1 MPKGSTIRVV
11 AAQTGLTAH
20 VIRAWQKR
28 YQLLDPARSE
38 GGHRQYSAADVQRLT
53 LVAQATR
60 LGHPIS
66 SVAQLPEAALQ
77 HLLAAAAA
85 EATPAALPPP
95 QPQPVSAQDKAEGF
109 KAEIMAALERI
120 DARAID
126 EILERADVVLG
137 WQGLLQWVIAPTA
150 IALGEGWRAGTLLAT
165 HEHIFTATVRKFLGS
180 FYRQHSRTEN
190 APRLVVATPQGQVH
204 ELGALLVTATAENV
218 GWDATYLGPNLPVT
232 DIVGAAVRRQAKAIA
247 LSIIYPLDD
256 AALHYRLKQMKRL
269 MPPGLHLL
277 VGGSGARAYQETL
290 DAIGAATPD
299 SLTAVAAHLDELRLQ
314 PQPAQAAPRPA
325 PAATTPA
332 AAPLPVARPPLAVLT

>member
-1 MPKGSTIRVV
+1 MPKGSSIRVA

-38 GGHRQYSAADVQRLT
+38 GGHRLYSAADVQRLS

-77 HLLAAAAA
+77 QMLAAAAA
-85 EATPAALPPP
+85 AQTPLAP
-95 QPQPVSAQDKAEGF
+95 QLAQDPSVPAPSAQAKADDF

-126 EILERADVVLG
+126 EILERADMALG
-137 WQGLLQWVIAPTA
+137 WQGLLQLVIAPTA
-150 IALGEGWRAGTLLAT
+150 VAIGDGWRAGTLMAT

-180 FYRQHSRTEN
+180 FYLQHSRTEN
-190 APRLVVATPQGQVH
+190 APRIVIATPQGQVH
-204 ELGALLVTATAENV
+204 ELGALLVAATAENV

-232 DIVGAAVRRQAKAIA
+232 DIIGAAVRRQAKAIA

-256 AALHYRLKQMKRL
+256 PALHYRLKQMKRL
-269 MPPGLHLL
+269 MPPGLHLM
-277 VGGSGARAYQETL
+277 VGGSGAYAYQETL
-290 DAIGAATPD
+290 QAIGAATPD
-299 SLTAVAAHLDELRLQ
+299 SLMGVAAHLDQLRLQ
-314 PQPAQAAPRPA
+314 PQLPPALRPAPQPA
-325 PAATTPA
+325 PAAPA
-332 AAPLPVARPPLAVLT
+332 QRPLVHAR

>member
-85 EATPAALPPP
+85 AATPAALPPP

-180 FYRQHSRTEN
+180 FYHQYSRTEN
-190 APRLVVATPQGQVH
+190 APRIVVATPQGQVH

-314 PQPAQAAPRPA
+314 PQTPPAAPQPA
-325 PAATTPA
+325 PASTA